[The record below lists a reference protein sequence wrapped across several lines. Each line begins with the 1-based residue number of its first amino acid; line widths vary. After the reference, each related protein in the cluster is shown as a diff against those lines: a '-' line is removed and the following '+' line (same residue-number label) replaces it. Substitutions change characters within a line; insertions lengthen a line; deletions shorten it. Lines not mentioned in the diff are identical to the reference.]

1 MMRTLII
8 LMTRYIVV
16 YTIHISLFII
26 ALYITLRNFPL
37 KQLLENTREC
47 IRINLLLQNVLK
59 VCNVH
64 L

>member
-1 MMRTLII
+1 MMRILII

-26 ALYITLRNFPL
+26 ALYMTLRNFPL
-37 KQLLENTREC
+37 KQLLANTREC

-59 VCNVH
+59 VCTVY